1 MSKRKI
7 PKAIKSK
14 PHKGFK
20 FLKSIPVGRG
30 FVTPS
35 GMKGIVLS
43 QNIGSVLCKFTEVSF
58 NDRDDANYYLGK
70 HRISPETNVKQTK
83 ENNDARRV

>member
-1 MSKRKI
+1 MMKRKI
-7 PKAIKSK
+7 PKAIKYK
-14 PHKGFK
+14 PYKGFK
-20 FLKSIPVGRG
+20 FLKSIPVGKG

-35 GMKGIVLS
+35 GMRGIVLA
-43 QNIGSVLCKFTEVSF
+43 QNIGSVLCKFTKVSF
-58 NDRDDANYYLGK
+58 NDDASYYLGN